1 MSIEVL
7 LMTEVPDLGAEGAVV
22 KVADGYARNYLFP
35 RNLAAPV
42 NEATRRKLEK
52 ARKQR
57 EADQKEK
64 TAAARKVVEQ
74 LKSASVTLSVKVH
87 EGTKLYGSIT
97 AAEIVSALEK
107 QGITLDRR
115 AIQLPDAIRE
125 LGVFDVKVE
134 LGPGVESTLK
144 VWVVEE

>member
-1 MSIEVL
+1 
-7 LMTEVPDLGAEGAVV
+7 MTEVPDLGAEGAVV